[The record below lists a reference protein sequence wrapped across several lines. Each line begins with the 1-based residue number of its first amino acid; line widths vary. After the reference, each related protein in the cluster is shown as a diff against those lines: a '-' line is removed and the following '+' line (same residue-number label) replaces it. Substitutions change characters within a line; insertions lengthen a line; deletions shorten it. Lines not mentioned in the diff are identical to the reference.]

1 MHHMKYLVDLC
12 SLDVTEGQFGISLSY
27 IISALFGSSFWSYEV
42 CFVKTVKTRLNVVE
56 HIPLCVPLL
65 HQFHSGTNSSI
76 SDSPIPSSIT
86 SSSSGSPLCSS
97 ITPSL
102 FHFWLK
108 TYLFYKSSPP
118 HSFTSLF
125 HFFPQTAFTDYH
137 LAHFFWA
144 TRFLFLVFLYFCLF
158 FMPCTRL
165 SWPSCHILSA
175 RKYTVLYRI
184 IYELTNP
191 NPNFHKFNRFVS
203 GLLFT
208 YSQN

>member
-125 HFFPQTAFTDYH
+125 HFFPQTCLHGLSLGPFLLSYSVFVFSFS
-137 LAHFFWA
+137 L
-144 TRFLFLVFLYFCLF
+144 FLFVFYA
-158 FMPCTRL
+158 M
-165 SWPSCHILSA
+165 H
-175 RKYTVLYRI
+175 
-184 IYELTNP
+184 
-191 NPNFHKFNRFVS
+191 
-203 GLLFT
+203 
-208 YSQN
+208 